1 MAAEERQRCA
11 RMLGERLQAAE
22 AEHQEASGSR
32 RAPLVR
38 SKTLDPCVLSQVQ
51 SDLVSKL
58 DRKKS
63 HCSQLSKS
71 NCQYHKVFKEISKD
85 EQLRQSK
92 FPKVG
97 RGRSH
102 LLGLQW
108 TTLLHSRSCKCRG
121 ASQRRGGKG
130 VCCRVCVCVCAG
142 YTCALQKDI
151 LYQGRMFVS
160 DHWICF
166 HSKVFGKDT
175 KIAIP
180 VTSVTHVKKTKTAIL
195 VPNAVVIATAA
206 DRYVFVSFLS
216 RDNTYKFLMSVC
228 LHLEEKSPCNSPI
241 PSSTQNNFRTQR
253 SPRTPRFPLGFHA
266 NFGALDGA
274 LRDRRRD
281 TEESSSSD
289 LQTPD
294 EEKMA
299 DFHVPSFL
307 EAFKHGDVSAPPGH
321 HAKKQECVEAKKEE
335 RTFSLNTLLC
345 LYLFLMCALV
355 LSSCYLTVKMFSLE
369 QRLATLGSMADLAQ
383 HQRDLLQGSSDVN
396 DDFFSELLTIN
407 LKKLDKVQKN
417 LQRLLDEAM

>member
-1 MAAEERQRCA
+1 MTEASVGQQEEAWRACRGTSRGDEKDNHVAGSSDGDMAAEERQRCA

-85 EQLRQSK
+85 EQLRQS
-92 FPKVG
+92 
-97 RGRSH
+97 
-102 LLGLQW
+102 
-108 TTLLHSRSCKCRG
+108 
-121 ASQRRGGKG
+121 
-130 VCCRVCVCVCAG
+130 

>member
-1 MAAEERQRCA
+1 MTEASAGQQEEARRACRGASREGDEKDTHLSAASGLKEAQVSVCGPDVDMAAEERQRCA
-11 RMLGERLQAAE
+11 RTPGERPQAAE
-22 AEHQEASGSR
+22 AEHQEAPGSR

-51 SDLVSKL
+51 SDPDAKL

-63 HCSQLSKS
+63 HSSQLSKS
-71 NCQYHKVFKEISKD
+71 NCQYHKIFKEISKD
-85 EQLRQSK
+85 EQLRQS
-92 FPKVG
+92 
-97 RGRSH
+97 
-102 LLGLQW
+102 
-108 TTLLHSRSCKCRG
+108 
-121 ASQRRGGKG
+121 
-130 VCCRVCVCVCAG
+130 

-180 VTSVTHVKKTKTAIL
+180 VMSVTHVKKTKTAIL
-195 VPNAVVIATAA
+195 VPNAVVIATAD

-216 RDNTYKFLMSVC
+216 RDNTYRFLMSVC

-253 SPRTPRFPLGFHA
+253 SPHSPRFPLGFHA
-266 NFGALDGA
+266 DFGQLDGT

-289 LQTPD
+289 SQTPD

-299 DFHVPSFL
+299 DFRVPSFL
-307 EAFKHGDVSAPPGH
+307 EAFKQGEVSAPAEH
-321 HAKKQECVEAKKEE
+321 QARKQERVDTKEEE
-335 RTFSLNTLLC
+335 RTFSFNTLLC
-345 LYLFLMCALV
+345 VYLFLVCTLV

-383 HQRDLLQGSSDVN
+383 HQRDLLQGSGDV
-396 DDFFSELLTIN
+396 DADFFSELLTIN

-417 LQRLLDEAM
+417 LQRLLDQAV